1 MPAPMTASALLARF
15 VVSTAVALR
24 SRLPAERIV

>member
-1 MPAPMTASALLARF
+1 MTSVRSWKSTID

-24 SRLPAERIV
+24 SLRADSVNGGH